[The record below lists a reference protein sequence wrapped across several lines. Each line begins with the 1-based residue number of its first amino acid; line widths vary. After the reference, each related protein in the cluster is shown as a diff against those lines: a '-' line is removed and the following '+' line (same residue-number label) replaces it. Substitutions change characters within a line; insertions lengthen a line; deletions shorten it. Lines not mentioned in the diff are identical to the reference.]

1 MTNASENGTAVLAI
15 EGEMTIYRALELKQ
29 ALLDGLE
36 KAASLELDLSR
47 VTELDSTGVQLLLLT
62 GKAAQAA
69 KRQLRVI
76 AQSPAVLDVRELLN
90 LAADFCP
97 PCAA

>member
-1 MTNASENGTAVLAI
+1 MTNANENGAAVLAI
-15 EGEMTIYRALELKQ
+15 EGEMTIYRALELKR

-36 KAASLELDLSR
+36 KSASLELDLSR
-47 VTELDSTGVQLLLLT
+47 VTELDSAGVQLLLLA
-62 GKAAQAA
+62 GKAARAA

-76 AQSPAVLDVRELLN
+76 AQSPAVLDVLELLN

-97 PCAA
+97 PRAA